1 MNPTIDLLQGHR
13 SIRKFK
19 PTPLTEEQKQAIIR
33 SAQMASSSSNIQ
45 AYSVIGVTDPE
56 LKKELARLAGN
67 QSYVEECGL
76 FLVWCADL
84 YRLQQACAKH
94 GVDMQHQYV
103 ESFLVSTVDVSL
115 AAQNAAVAAEALGL
129 GIVYIGGIR
138 QNPAAVTEL
147 LKLPKLVYP
156 VFGMC
161 VGVPDQEPSHRPRL
175 SVQSV
180 YHENTYQPSQI
191 AQGIDEYDQTMNDY
205 YRERSG
211 GKMDT
216 TWSKQISEKYA
227 HPSRAHMRAF
237 LDDQGFGFE

>member
-19 PTPLTEEQKQAIIR
+19 PTPLSDEQKQAIIQ

-161 VGVPDQEPSHRPRL
+161 VGVPDQEPFHRPRL
-175 SVQSV
+175 STPSV

-191 AQGIDEYDQTMNDY
+191 AQGIEDYDQTMRDY
-205 YRERSG
+205 YHERSG

>member
-1 MNPTIDLLQGHR
+1 MNETIDLLQRHR
-13 SIRKFK
+13 SIRKYQ
-19 PTPLTEEQKQAIIR
+19 PTPLTDEQKRAIIQ

-56 LKKELARLAGN
+56 LKKQLAHLTGD
-67 QSYVEECGL
+67 QSYVAECGL

-94 GVDMQHQYV
+94 GVEMQHQYV
-103 ESFLVSTVDVSL
+103 ESFLVSTVDVAL

-138 QNPAAVTEL
+138 QNPAAVSEL
-147 LKLPKLVYP
+147 LKLPQLVYP

-175 SVQSV
+175 STAAV
-180 YHENTYQPSQI
+180 YHENAYQPSQI
-191 AQGIDEYDQTMNDY
+191 AEGIEDYDQTMRDY

-211 GKMDT
+211 GKIDT

-227 HPSRAHMRAF
+227 HPARAHMRAF

>member
-1 MNPTIDLLQGHR
+1 MNPTIDLLQRHR
-13 SIRKFK
+13 SIRKYK
-19 PTPLTEEQKQAIIR
+19 ATPLTQEQTEAIIR

-45 AYSVIGVTDPE
+45 AYSVIGVTDPGM
-56 LKKELARLAGN
+56 KKQLARLAGD
-67 QSYVEECGL
+67 QKYIEECGL

-94 GVDMQHQYV
+94 GVEMQHQYV
-103 ESFLVSTVDVSL
+103 ESFLVATVDASL
-115 AAQNAAVAAEALGL
+115 AAQNAAVAAESLGL

-138 QNPAAVTEL
+138 QNPAGVTEL

-161 VGVPDQEPSHRPRL
+161 VGVPDQEPSLRPRL
-175 SVQSV
+175 GMEAV
-180 YHENTYQPSQI
+180 YHENTYQSDRVQK
-191 AQGIDEYDQTMNDY
+191 GIDDYDQVMNDY
-205 YRERSG
+205 YRERTK
-211 GKMDT
+211 GKLDT

-237 LDDQGFGFE
+237 LDGQGFGFE

>member
-1 MNPTIDLLQGHR
+1 MNQTIDLLQGHR

-19 PTPLTEEQKQAIIR
+19 PTALTEEQIQTIVH

-45 AYSVIGVTDPE
+45 AYSVIGVTDPA
-56 LKKELARLAGN
+56 LKKQLAHLAGDQN
-67 QSYVEECGL
+67 YVEECGL

-94 GVDMQHQYV
+94 GVEMQKQYV
-103 ESFLVSTVDVSL
+103 ESFLVATVDVSL
-115 AAQNAAVAAEALGL
+115 AAQNAALAAESLGL

-138 QNPAAVTEL
+138 QNPAGVTEL
-147 LKLPKLVYP
+147 LNLPQLVFP

-161 VGVPDQEPSHRPRL
+161 VGVPDQEPSPRPRL
-175 SVQSV
+175 SRDAV
-180 YHENTYQPSQI
+180 YHENTYRTSQI
-191 AQGIDEYDQTMNDY
+191 TAGIDNYDQTMHDY

-211 GKMDT
+211 GKLDT
-216 TWSKQISEKYA
+216 NWSKQISEKYA
-227 HPSRAHMRAF
+227 HPSRAHLRAF